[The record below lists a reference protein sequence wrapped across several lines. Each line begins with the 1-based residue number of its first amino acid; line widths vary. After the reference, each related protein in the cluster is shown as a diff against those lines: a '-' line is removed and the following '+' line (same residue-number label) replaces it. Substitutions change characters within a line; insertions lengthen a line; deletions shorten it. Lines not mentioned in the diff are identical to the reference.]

1 MFESPEKQELG
12 MCLGLN
18 SHLVPVLGDKVINL
32 IVGVYIP
39 IRRIHYIL
47 YQGGMAIPNSEDLI
61 DPGTY

>member
-1 MFESPEKQELG
+1 MLG
-12 MCLGLN
+12 SIN

-39 IRRIHYIL
+39 IRRIRIHYIL
-47 YQGGMAIPNSEDLI
+47 YQGGMAIPNYEDLI